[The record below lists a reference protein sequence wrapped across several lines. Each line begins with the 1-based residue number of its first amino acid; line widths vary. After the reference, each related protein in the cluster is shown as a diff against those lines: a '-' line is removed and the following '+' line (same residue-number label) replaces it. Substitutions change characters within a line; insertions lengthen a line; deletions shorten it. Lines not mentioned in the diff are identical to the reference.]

1 MKGKLITFY
10 GINNLGKS
18 TQAKLLEKKMIEAG
32 RNVVYYKYPF
42 YDLPSGKI
50 LNSYLRE
57 GNPFNLTPREVQTIY
72 AFNRQES
79 QHILKDLL
87 DSGID
92 VIAEDYA
99 GTGICWGIG
108 AGVDKKYL
116 ELINYGL
123 IREDLAFLFDGERFK
138 EATEKG
144 HKHETDED
152 LLEKVRQ
159 AHLKIGEE
167 RGWIKVNANL
177 TIDKIHGIIW
187 EEIKKHLN

>member
-1 MKGKLITFY
+1 
-10 GINNLGKS
+10 
-18 TQAKLLEKKMIEAG
+18 MIEAG